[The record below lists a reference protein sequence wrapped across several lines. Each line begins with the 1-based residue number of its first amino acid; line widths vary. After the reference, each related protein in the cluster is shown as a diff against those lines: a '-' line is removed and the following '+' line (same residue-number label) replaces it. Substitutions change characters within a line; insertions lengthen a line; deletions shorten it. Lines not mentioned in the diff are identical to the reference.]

1 VANVPETRYTKTF
14 DGLHIAYQVTG
25 EGPIDLLFNVGLIS
39 HVEAAWELAAHAQ
52 FFRRLAS
59 FSRLIRFDKRG
70 SGLSD
75 PVSRAATLEERMDD
89 MRAVLDAVGSEHA
102 VLIGISEG
110 GAMAMLF
117 AAVYPE
123 RTSALVLY
131 GTGARVCRAPDY
143 DCGFERAFAEQV
155 VASAV
160 EGWGRPGGRLFK
172 ILAPGAASDPRLQE
186 LWAHYERLAASPGQ
200 FADATS
206 MNFDIDIRSVLP
218 TIHAPTLVVHRD
230 DDLLFP
236 VCHGRYLAEHI
247 PGAKLRV
254 LPGSDHLFCFGDAD
268 GIADEIEEFLVGA
281 RHTREPDRVLSTILF
296 TDIVGSTQRASALGD
311 RRWGDLLDRHDELVR
326 RQLAHFGGREINT
339 LGDGFVAS
347 FDGPARAVRCART
360 ITAEV
365 PSLDLEVRAGVHTG
379 ECEVRGNDLA
389 GIAVHVAARVG
400 ALAPSGEVL
409 VSSTVR
415 DLVAGSGIRFVERGT
430 HVLKG
435 VPEEWRLFAVESV

>member
-1 VANVPETRYTKTF
+1 VANVPETWYTKTF
-14 DGLHIAYQVTG
+14 DGLHIAYQVAG

-39 HVEAAWELAAHAQ
+39 HVEAAWELAGHAQ

-75 PVSRAATLEERMDD
+75 PVSGAATLEERMDD
-89 MRAVLDAVGSEHA
+89 VRAVLDAVGSEHA
-102 VLIGISEG
+102 VLTGVSEG
-110 GAMAMLF
+110 GAIAMLF

-143 DCGFERAFAEQV
+143 GCGIERALAEQV

-160 EGWGRPGGRLFK
+160 EGWGRPGGPLLQL
-172 ILAPGAASDPRLQE
+172 IAPGAASDLRLQE
-186 LWAHYERLAASPGQ
+186 WWAHYERLAASPGQ
-200 FADATS
+200 FADVTS
-206 MNFDIDIRSVLP
+206 LNLDIDVRSVLP
-218 TIHAPTLVVHRD
+218 TIQAPTLVVHRD

-254 LPGSDHLFCFGDAD
+254 LPGSDHVFWFGDVD

-281 RHTREPDRVLSTILF
+281 RHTREPDRVLSTIVF
-296 TDIVGSTQRASALGD
+296 TDIVGSTQRAAALGD
-311 RRWGDLLDRHDELVR
+311 RRWGDLLDRHDEFVR
-326 RQLAHFGGREINT
+326 RQLAHFGGREIKT
-339 LGDGFVAS
+339 VGDGFVAS

-365 PSLDLEVRAGVHTG
+365 RSLDLEVRAGVHTG

-400 ALAPSGEVL
+400 ALAPPGEVL